1 MPLSRALWR
10 ALLAISL
17 LSGLATPGAAQRGL
31 PRIAV
36 MAAFDRELEVI
47 LENASITER
56 RTVNGR
62 THHIGTLRG
71 QPVVILL
78 SGYSMINAAMTT
90 QALLDRYDIRQIVFS
105 GIAGGVNPDLQ
116 VGDVVIP
123 AQWGNYQES
132 VFGRATSTGFH
143 SERVTTPF
151 SNYGMMFPQGTSVT
165 VRGAPADSLER
176 RFWFPVDSAAL
187 ALAVRLAPT
196 VRLSQCMRPTVCV
209 SHQPRIVTGG
219 NGVAGPT
226 FVDNAEYR
234 QWVWTTFRADAL
246 DMESSAVA
254 VVAYENAVP
263 YIVFRGLSDLA
274 GGGEGRNVVR
284 SYGQLAAANAAAAV
298 MAYLEALPPL
308 TPP

>member
-10 ALLAISL
+10 ALLATSL
-17 LSGLATPGAAQRGL
+17 LSGLTTPGAAQRGL

-62 THHIGTLRG
+62 THHIGTLGG

-196 VRLSQCMRPTVCV
+196 IRLSRCMRPTVCV
-209 SHQPRIVTGG
+209 PHQPRIVTGG